1 MPTVQPEGE
10 DLRKAVKWISEER
23 KYDPEAKT
31 SKLIEEAC
39 LKFDLSPMDAEY
51 LLNFFKK
58 QIQYLEHSKYFF
70 EHQPKVKSK

>member
-1 MPTVQPEGE
+1 MTTVQPEGE

-23 KYDPEAKT
+23 KYDPEAQT

-51 LLNFFKK
+51 LLNFLKDNK
-58 QIQYLEHSKYFF
+58 E
-70 EHQPKVKSK
+70 